1 MAGKPLVVFGDGL
14 QTRDFTWVGYTVRGV
29 LMAAECDELVGDR
42 VNIARGHE
50 VSVLEIARLVQEAVG
65 TRSTIQHQAE
75 RPGDGR
81 RHLADVAHT
90 RSRLGF
96 AAGVGIGEG
105 LARYVDWVRSVPR
118 PTSSGLEAQEARNWQ
133 LAALPNAMARAVA
146 HPPGAAMSL
155 CS

>member
-14 QTRDFTWVGYTVRGV
+14 QTRDFTWVGDTVRGV

-75 RPGDGR
+75 RPGDVR
-81 RHLADVAHT
+81 RHLPGVERA
-90 RSRLGF
+90 RSPLGF
-96 AAGVGIGEG
+96 AAGVGIREG
-105 LARYVDWVRSVPR
+105 LARS
-118 PTSSGLEAQEARNWQ
+118 
-133 LAALPNAMARAVA
+133 
-146 HPPGAAMSL
+146 PGWW
-155 CS
+155 